1 MLLKE
6 FHKEFKGDTTVNNLN
21 INERQIGNVTVLD
34 IEGNLRIGEGSIVLH
49 KTIRRL
55 LGEGQNQILLNLAH
69 VAYIDSSGLGEL
81 VAAHVALGKSGGQ
94 IKLLHLTLR
103 VRELMM
109 ITKLLTVFDAYE
121 TESAA
126 LDSFKSPGLELEEHT
141 LATAQGVAR

>member
-1 MLLKE
+1 VFL
-6 FHKEFKGDTTVNNLN
+6 KEFKGDTTVNNLN
-21 INERQIGNVTVLD
+21 INDRQVGNVTVLD
-34 IEGNLRIGEGSIVLH
+34 MDGNLRIGEGSDVLH

-55 LGEGQNQILLNLAH
+55 LDTGQNQILLNLAH

-81 VAAHVALGKSGGQ
+81 VAAHVALGKNGGQ
-94 IKLLHLTLR
+94 IKLLHLTRR

-126 LDSFKSPGLELEEHT
+126 LASFKTTDLELEEPA
-141 LATAQGVAR
+141 LVLAQGLAR